1 MAPSKIFFV
10 TAENAAAEEGDKDL
24 EVLAVGFV
32 QMKEQTK
39 AMGMGKEH
47 LETGSLPACWEKRV
61 PLS

>member
-1 MAPSKIFFV
+1 M
-10 TAENAAAEEGDKDL
+10 TAENAAAEEGDKGL
-24 EVLAVGFV
+24 EVLALGFV

-39 AMGMGKEH
+39 ALGMGKEH